1 MKSVAWS
8 LALFWAASAFGA
20 SQAVG
25 SKAAVASVS
34 HYGTRV
40 GLHVLREGGN
50 AIDAAVAIS
59 FALAVAHPQ
68 AGNIG
73 GGGFLIYYDAATRST
88 WALDYREVAPTRATR
103 NMYLGPDGKPRAQ
116 ASTVGGLATA
126 VPGSVAGLEEMHKRF
141 GTKKWSVLVA
151 PAVALA
157 KEGFATDEKLTI
169 ALAGAK
175 KDRQIDR
182 FPLTASTF
190 YPNGAPVPAGT
201 LLKQPLLA
209 RTLEEIAR
217 SGANGFY
224 RGANAK
230 RILAAM
236 KKHDGIITAEDLE
249 KYRPTWRAP
258 IQITYGDF
266 EFHTMPPP
274 SAASIIFTEVLGI
287 LSGFDVKSF
296 GFQTPGMVHLL
307 AEAERRAY
315 IDRNRFLGDPEV
327 TRIPYAELFAED
339 RARQWRASIDLKRAT
354 PTATLDRT
362 EAAQTGQTT
371 HLSVVD
377 SNGNV
382 ASLTTTL
389 NSFFGNGVLVEEGG
403 YFLNNEMDDFT
414 TAPGQPTSYGLVQSE
429 ANAIAPRKKM
439 ASSMCP
445 TIIMKAGT
453 PWLVFGSPGGSTIP
467 TTLLQVF
474 FNLTLFGKTLRDSV
488 DAPRF
493 HHQGYPDEIAFE
505 KGRVDVRFLNQLNEL
520 GHAVKEWEDIG
531 DVHAILL
538 EDGSLTAVSDSRRGG
553 AAGAF

>member
-1 MKSVAWS
+1 MNRLSWL
-8 LALFWAASAFGA
+8 LALLWAGSAFGA

-25 SKAAVASVS
+25 SKAAVATVS
-34 HYGTRV
+34 PYSTRV
-40 GLHVLREGGN
+40 GLSVLRDGGN

-59 FALAVAHPQ
+59 FALTVAHPQ

-73 GGGFLIYYDAATRST
+73 GGGFLIYYEAATRST
-88 WALDYREVAPTRATR
+88 WALDYREIAPIRATR
-103 NMYLGPDGKPRAQ
+103 NMYLGPDGKVRDQ

-141 GTKKWSVLVA
+141 GSLKWNLLVA
-151 PAVALA
+151 PAIALS
-157 KEGFATDEKLTI
+157 KEGFATDEKLT
-169 ALAGAK
+169 ANLAGAK

-190 YPNGAPVPAGT
+190 YPNGEPVAAGT

-209 RTLEEIAR
+209 RTLEEI
-217 SGANGFY
+217 SWYGASGFY

-236 KKHDGIITAEDLE
+236 KKHDGIITAQDLE
-249 KYRPTWRAP
+249 EYRPTWRAP
-258 IQITYGDF
+258 IRINYGEF

-274 SAASIIFTEVLGI
+274 SAGSIIFTEVLGI
-287 LSGFDVKSF
+287 LSGYDVRSF
-296 GFQTPGMVHLL
+296 GFQTPRMVHLL
-307 AEAERRAY
+307 SEAERRAY
-315 IDRNRFLGDPEV
+315 VDRNRYLGDPEV
-327 TRIPYAELFAED
+327 TRIPYAELFGEA
-339 RARQWRASIDLKRAT
+339 RARQWRASIDLQRAT

-362 EAAQTGQTT
+362 QDAQTGQTT
-371 HLSVVD
+371 HFSVVD
-377 SNGNV
+377 SSGNV
-382 ASLTTTL
+382 ASVTTTL
-389 NSFFGNGVLVEEGG
+389 NSFFGNGVMVEEGG

-414 TAPGQPTSYGLVQSE
+414 TAPGKATSYGLVQSE
-429 ANAIAPRKKM
+429 ANAIAPKKKM

-445 TIIMKAGT
+445 TIIMKAGS

-474 FNLTLFGKTLRDSV
+474 FNVTVFGKTLRESV
-488 DAPRF
+488 ESPRF

-505 KGRVDVRFLNQLNEL
+505 KGRVDAKFLTKLNEL
-520 GHAVKEWEDIG
+520 GHAVKEWETIG
-531 DVHAILL
+531 DVHAILV
-538 EDGSLTAVSDSRRGG
+538 EDDVLTAVSDSRRGG